1 MKPIKVLELRLYAQQ
16 IGIQL
21 EAGEIYT
28 LMCNGFEGRLKRN
41 KYVCICI
48 KSLTSFAKIEDLDS
62 NTKEIATR
70 WAKVA
75 NMYQND
81 KERLKKEAQNKAELE
96 KMKTFFKKERIPN
109 ENYQHN

>member
-1 MKPIKVLELRLYAQQ
+1 MKPIKILELRLYAQQ

-28 LMCNGFEGRLKRN
+28 LMCNSFEGRLKRN

-70 WAKVA
+70 WATVA

-81 KERLKKEAQNKAELE
+81 KERLKREEAQKQELQ
-96 KMKTFFKKERIPN
+96 KMQSFFDNLKGA
-109 ENYQHN
+109 

>member
-21 EAGEIYT
+21 KQGEIYT

-41 KYVCICI
+41 KYVCICP
-48 KSLTSFAKIEDLDS
+48 KSLTSYANNELDP

-70 WAKVA
+70 WATVA

-81 KERLKKEAQNKAELE
+81 KERLKREEAQKQELQ
-96 KMKTFFKKERIPN
+96 KMQSFFDNLKGA
-109 ENYQHN
+109 